1 MAIIKCKMCG
11 GDLNIS
17 DESVAVC
24 EYCGTQQTVPSA
36 DSEKKLT
43 LFGRANR
50 LRLSNEFDKAAGI
63 YESIV
68 AEFPEEAEAYWGLVL
83 CRYGIEYVDD
93 PATGKKIPTCH
104 RSSFESVLEDGDFEQ
119 ACENADAVAR
129 KVYREEAKAIDEL
142 RKSILEVSG
151 KEEPYDI
158 FICYKESDDKG
169 ERTID
174 SVIAQDVYEAL
185 TEKGYRVFFSR
196 ISLEDKLGTA
206 YEPYIFAALNSAK
219 VMLAFGTDYEYFNA
233 VWVKN
238 EWSRFLALIAAGQ
251 KKTLIPCYKGI
262 DAYDLPK
269 EFAKLQAQDMGKVG
283 ATQDLLR
290 GIDKILGKAAPSQAQ
305 PVAQQVVVSGG
316 PNVAALLKRG
326 QMALDDGDWAGAKKH
341 FDQVLNMDAE
351 CAEAYLG
358 LAMAETRNR
367 TREEL
372 LEHCDTRSVSS
383 CSHLSRAKKYASGE
397 LAKFFEQLEQ
407 AQSAARA
414 SRLEALEAE
423 GFARLDE
430 GVDAAE
436 AAKSAF
442 QKALAIDPH
451 SAKAL
456 WGMALVSETPE
467 DIEKYF
473 RQLEEVSPDISE
485 TEKEY
490 LAEADK
496 WEIWDYLAGCKLY
509 GLQSRVEYAKTLCD
523 ASSGEYLSK
532 LLDEGCNDV
541 ESLETLIGDG
551 QIDLNTPVGV
561 EGNSGE
567 FPPLLWLLLSK
578 QQQDPEAQKACVQLL
593 LKHGADPNAT
603 VTVHGNGT
611 TTRCTVHSAYAIA
624 ASGEEHHC
632 NNLLKILLEHGADP
646 NVVIRMEQGDGTV
659 EEPIVGVVFRD
670 YHDADT
676 PEKMVRSDLFF
687 AMYLDHGADINAWRK
702 GYRGGKLVQ
711 QYSVFAEIVIYG
723 DERTTKICL
732 QEYHADP
739 RTSIMGIPAMDEK
752 DISILTYIMRRSKIF
767 GSPKYVA
774 KTLGFDKCMEIA
786 KIFKENGWR

>member
-1 MAIIKCKMCG
+1 MKCMTIIKCKMCG
-11 GDLNIS
+11 GNLNIS

-83 CRYGIEYVDD
+83 CRYGIKYVDD

-129 KVYREEAKAIDEL
+129 KVYREEAKAIEEL
-142 RKSILEVSG
+142 RRDILEVSG

-185 TEKGYRVFFSR
+185 VEKGYRVFFSR

-290 GIDKILGKAAPSQAQ
+290 GVDKILGKINPPQVQ
-305 PVAQQVVVSGG
+305 PVVQQTVLSGG
-316 PNVAALLKRG
+316 PNTAALLKRG
-326 QMALDDGDWAGAKKH
+326 QMALEDSDWAGAKKH
-341 FDQVLNMDAE
+341 YDQVLNMDAE

-367 TREEL
+367 SRAEL
-372 LEHCDTRSVSS
+372 LKNCDTRSVSS
-383 CSHLSRAKKYASGE
+383 CSHLSRAKKYAQGE
-397 LAKFFEQLEQ
+397 LATFFEQLEQ
-407 AQSAARA
+407 AQNAARA
-414 SRLEALEAE
+414 SRLEALETE
-423 GFARLDE
+423 GFARLSE
-430 GVDAAE
+430 GEDSAGAAR
-436 AAKSAF
+436 SAF
-442 QKALAIDPH
+442 QKALAID
-451 SAKAL
+451 SRAAKAL
-456 WGMALVSETPE
+456 WGMTLASETAE
-467 DIEKYF
+467 DKEKYW
-473 RQLEEVSPDISE
+473 RQLEEASPDISE
-485 TEKEY
+485 GEKEY
-490 LAEADK
+490 LGQADK
-496 WEIWDYLAGCKLY
+496 WGVWDYLAGCKLY
-509 GLQSRVEYAKTLCD
+509 GLQSRKEYAQTLCD
-523 ASSGEYLSK
+523 ATSGGEYLSK
-532 LLDEGCNDV
+532 LLWEGYDDPKA
-541 ESLETLIGDG
+541 LETLIGDG
-551 QIDLNTPVGV
+551 QIDLNTPVNVG
-561 EGNSGE
+561 SGKGS
-567 FPPLLWLLLSK
+567 PLLWLLISA
-578 QQQDPEAQKACVQLL
+578 QQQDFENQKACVQLL
-593 LKHGADPNAT
+593 LKHGADPNAS
-603 VTVHGNGT
+603 VTIHTSNGT
-611 TTRCTVHSAYAIA
+611 THHTVHSAYVVSANP
-624 ASGEEHHC
+624 C
-632 NNLLKILLEHGADP
+632 NDLLKLLLEHGANP
-646 NVVIRMEQGDGTV
+646 NAVARVEDGDEV
-659 EEPIVGVVFRD
+659 FEHPIVGVVFVN
-670 YHDADT
+670 YYKPDT
-676 PEKMVRSDLFF
+676 SEKAALSRSLF
-687 AMYLDHGADINAWRK
+687 MTYLEHGADVNAWYK
-702 GYRGGKLVQ
+702 AYHGGQLVK
-711 QYSVFAEIVIYG
+711 QYSVFSEIVLSG
-723 DERTTKICL
+723 DEAMVQILLENYR
-732 QEYHADP
+732 ADP
-739 RTSIMGIPAMDEK
+739 QTSILGVAGMDEK
-752 DISILTYIMRRSKIF
+752 DTSILTYIMRRSKIF
-767 GSPKYVA
+767 GAPKYIA
-774 KTLGFDKCMEIA
+774 QSLGFEKCADIA
-786 KIFKENGWR
+786 KIFKRNGWS

>member
-24 EYCGTQQTVPSA
+24 KYCGTQQTVPSA
-36 DSEKKLT
+36 DSEKKLA

-50 LRLSNEFDKAAGI
+50 LRLSNEFDKAAGV

-68 AEFPEEAEAYWGLVL
+68 AEFPDEAEAYWGLVL

-129 KVYREEAKAIDEL
+129 KVYREEAKAIEEL

-283 ATQDLLR
+283 AVQDLLR
-290 GIDKILGKAAPSQAQ
+290 GIDKILGKIAPPQVQ
-305 PVAQQVVVSGG
+305 PVVQQMVVSGG
-316 PNVAALLKRG
+316 PNTAALLKRG
-326 QMALDDGDWAGAKKH
+326 QMALEDGDWAGAKKH
-341 FDQVLNMDAE
+341 YDQVLNMDAE

-367 TREEL
+367 SRAEL
-372 LEHCDTRSVSS
+372 LKNCDTRSVSS
-383 CSHLSRAKKYASGE
+383 CGHLSRAKKYASGE
-397 LAKFFEQLEQ
+397 LAVFFEQLEQ
-407 AQSAARA
+407 AQTAARA

-430 GVDAAE
+430 GADSAE
-436 AAKSAF
+436 AARSAF
-442 QKALAIDPH
+442 QKALALDPH
-451 SAKAL
+451 AVKAL
-456 WGMALVSETPE
+456 WGMTVASETSE
-467 DIEKYF
+467 DKEKYW
-473 RQLEEVSPDISE
+473 RQLEEASPDISE
-485 TEKEY
+485 GEKEY
-490 LAEADK
+490 LDQADK
-496 WEIWDYLAGCKLY
+496 WGVWDYLAGCKLY

-523 ASSGEYLSK
+523 ATSGGEYLST
-532 LLDEGCNDV
+532 LLWEGYD
-541 ESLETLIGDG
+541 SPKALETLIGDG
-551 QIDLNTPVGV
+551 QINLNTPVNV
-561 EGNSGE
+561 ESGKG
-567 FPPLLWLLLSK
+567 PPLLWLLISK
-578 QQQDPEAQKACVQLL
+578 QQRDFENQKACVQLL
-593 LKHGADPNAT
+593 LKHGANPNAT
-603 VTVHGNGT
+603 VTVHTSGGT
-611 TTRCTVHSAYAIA
+611 THGTVHSAYAISA
-624 ASGEEHHC
+624 TGDEHHC
-632 NNLLKILLEHGADP
+632 NDLLKLLLEHGADP
-646 NVVIRMEQGDGTV
+646 NAVIKSEQGGEVV
-659 EEPIVGVVFRD
+659 EHPIVGRMFLK
-670 YHDADT
+670 YQIADT
-676 PEKMVRSDLFF
+676 PEEKVRSDLFF
-687 AMYLDHGADINAWRK
+687 ATYLDHGADINAYYK
-702 GYRGGKLVQ
+702 EYRGGQLVKQ
-711 QYSVFAEIVIYG
+711 FSVFTEIVICG
-723 DERTTKICL
+723 NERLIKLCL

-739 RTSIMGIPAMDEK
+739 RTSILGIPAMDEK
-752 DISILTYIMRRSKIF
+752 DTSILTYIMRRSKIF
-767 GSPKYVA
+767 GGPKYVA
-774 KTLGFDKCMEIA
+774 KSLGFEKSREIA
-786 KIFKENGWR
+786 NIFKENGWS